1 MPLKETWCH
10 SRPCLCRPGEGSKD
24 NGDDDGN
31 YYTVLGL
38 SQSYIGIMEKKMEP
52 IIMGYIVCR
61 VWCLNEGGEVQK
73 VLGQRDSGLTAP
85 TVREKEKHQAC
96 GRGLGF
102 GTPHAKKGVGFRVYK
117 PGFLQ
122 VSTRLKWMAY
132 APPSP

>member
-61 VWCLNEGGEVQK
+61 VWCLNEGVRFRRSLDKGILGSLPQQSARRKNIRPAVEV
-73 VLGQRDSGLTAP
+73 
-85 TVREKEKHQAC
+85 
-96 GRGLGF
+96 
-102 GTPHAKKGVGFRVYK
+102 
-117 PGFLQ
+117 
-122 VSTRLKWMAY
+122 
-132 APPSP
+132 